1 MNGYN
6 YEGKKFKIL
15 KDMNKGGK
23 EEKLYEAAGNFRR
36 SAVRQCPTS
45 GACES
50 EEQPLQELLNH
61 MSIKSSQESIKKTVR
76 WS

>member
-36 SAVRQCPTS
+36 SAVR
-45 GACES
+45 
-50 EEQPLQELLNH
+50 
-61 MSIKSSQESIKKTVR
+61 
-76 WS
+76 

>member
-1 MNGYN
+1 
-6 YEGKKFKIL
+6 
-15 KDMNKGGK
+15 MNKGGK
-23 EEKLYEAAGNFRR
+23 EEKLYEAAGNFRM
-36 SAVRQCPTS
+36 SVVRQCPAN
-45 GACES
+45 GAYES